1 MNSNIAN
8 SKKRIKVLITG
19 ANGFVGSQI
28 VKSLPHKDVEVTAVL
43 RNSSKPKNKISELV
57 NHVIYSNDL
66 FSESMDWWADNC
78 ENIDVV
84 IHSAWYAEPGKYL
97 QSIKNLKCLEGS
109 IRFAKGAAKAGV
121 KSFIGIGTCFEYE
134 MSDKPLDV
142 NSNLHPLTLY
152 ASSKL
157 SLYYLL
163 KEYFEIEDIR
173 FAWCRLFYLYGD
185 DEDPRRFI
193 PYLKDKLMNGEIA
206 ELTSGT
212 QVRDFM
218 NVEDAG
224 KIIAKITMGSQYGAI
239 NVCSG
244 IPVTVREM
252 AEKIAEKYG
261 KRELLKFGTRK
272 DNLIDPD
279 YVVGV
284 PNTN

>member
-1 MNSNIAN
+1 MG
-8 SKKRIKVLITG
+8 LITCVDCQNQISDSAVICPHCG
-19 ANGFVGSQI
+19 RPIGSEAGPKGYLELQRVFQYQAMIMPASITVAN
-28 VKSLPHKDVEVTAVL
+28 KS
-43 RNSSKPKNKISELV
+43 
-57 NHVIYSNDL
+57 
-66 FSESMDWWADNC
+66 C
-78 ENIDVV
+78 
-84 IHSAWYAEPGKYL
+84 
-97 QSIKNLKCLEGS
+97 
-109 IRFAKGAAKAGV
+109 
-121 KSFIGIGTCFEYE
+121 
-134 MSDKPLDV
+134 
-142 NSNLHPLTLY
+142 
-152 ASSKL
+152 
-157 SLYYLL
+157 
-163 KEYFEIEDIR
+163 
-173 FAWCRLFYLYGD
+173 
-185 DEDPRRFI
+185 
-193 PYLKDKLMNGEIA
+193 KLMNGEIA